1 MYIEVSDKELER
13 LKEVSD
19 ITVTDYEFKGNFVPV
34 VSLMTM
40 VEDLL
45 MTVHERDDMIVEME
59 ENIRDNYKPIAL
71 KEQYGIEDRDFI
83 WKKKAYI
90 QELKKTY

>member
-34 VSLMTM
+34 VSLMAM

-45 MTVHERDDMIVEME
+45 MTIHERDDMIVEME
-59 ENIRDNYKPIAL
+59 ENIKDNYKPITL

-83 WKKKAYI
+83 
-90 QELKKTY
+90 